1 MTLSPSPPLE
11 PFVLIERSF
20 VFPREIVFDA
30 WTDPDLLAS
39 WFAPR
44 GCTIHFERI
53 DVREGGGFHS
63 CVRNPGFSDCWT
75 VAEFVEVVRPERI
88 AFKWRIADSGG
99 NAVSPRSQGQDPD
112 WPVETLVTVTFAEEN
127 GRTLVTLSQ
136 NVSEA
141 LAKRTG
147 AHPSWIQMLERL
159 DELVARRSEGPRQG
173 H

>member
-1 MTLSPSPPLE
+1 MTRSPSIPLE
-11 PFVLIERSF
+11 PTVLIERSF
-20 VFPREIVFDA
+20 AFPREILFDA
-30 WTDPDLLAS
+30 WTDPHLLAS

-63 CVRNPGFSDCWT
+63 CVRSPGYSDCWT
-75 VAEFVEVVRPERI
+75 VAEFIEVVRPERI
-88 AFKWRIADSGG
+88 AFRWRITDPSG
-99 NAVSPRSQGQDPD
+99 NAVSPRTQGQDPD
-112 WPVETLVTVTFAEEN
+112 WPDETLVTVTFAEEN
-127 GRTLVTLSQ
+127 GRTFVTLAQ

-159 DELVARRSEGPRQG
+159 EEVVARRAEEPRHG
-173 H
+173 